1 MIVVANG
8 RKKWEQYVTFE
19 PTISS
24 TLYSTS
30 WPFNVKKRKII
41 RIFFSSQESKFLTN
55 KIKIKLHAIKL
66 VILIG
71 FFISYVLYVIT

>member
-30 WPFNVKKRKII
+30 WPYVKKRKII
-41 RIFFSSQESKFLTN
+41 RIFFSSQESKFLPN

-71 FFISYVLYVIT
+71 FFTFYVLYVIT